1 MKTIVSA
8 LIVLSVAW
16 PRHGCLPAPWTPSR
30 SSSSRSGRSAAL
42 DESTFLAV
50 LRSTLMRSAIVI
62 LVVAFGI
69 AVGAIA
75 SAQAD
80 RVPTDLWAQ
89 LDRERY

>member
-1 MKTIVSA
+1 
-8 LIVLSVAW
+8 
-16 PRHGCLPAPWTPSR
+16 
-30 SSSSRSGRSAAL
+30 
-42 DESTFLAV
+42 
-50 LRSTLMRSAIVI
+50 MRSAIVI

-89 LDRERY
+89 LDREHY

>member
-1 MKTIVSA
+1 V
-8 LIVLSVAW
+8 
-16 PRHGCLPAPWTPSR
+16 
-30 SSSSRSGRSAAL
+30 AL

-50 LRSTLMRSAIVI
+50 LRSTLVRSAIVF
-62 LVVAFGI
+62 LVVAFGV